1 LRVKNV
7 LQLLLA
13 MASAQMALAPLP
25 WLFLIP

>member
-1 LRVKNV
+1 V